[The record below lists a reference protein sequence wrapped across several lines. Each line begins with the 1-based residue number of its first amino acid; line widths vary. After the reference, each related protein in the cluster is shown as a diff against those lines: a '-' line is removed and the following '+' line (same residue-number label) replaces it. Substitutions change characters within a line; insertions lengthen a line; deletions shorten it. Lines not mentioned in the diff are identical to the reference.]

1 MRFAIQY
8 LSFFVIQSES
18 AKETDTNKRYKHYKT
33 LDHYDYED
41 SEVKSFLDEEFTRI
55 AKRKA
60 DVNPDTAAAPTKI
73 GRFVME
79 PGQEPESNPN
89 YNLFQRLRVATTKEQ
104 FHYACDDVLRSYMD
118 TSAVRGGAFIVA
130 AAKINELFDEPFV
143 FVLKC
148 DFESKIARISDER
161 SLISKVDMAISA
173 RNIKSIQYPHMPE
186 EGMLEPYE
194 LKIHQASHARYFE
207 DFLKYVSYEKSKPE
221 IVNDQV
227 MGLVQEYMERK
238 WSSDDAESEL
248 GYAAAGGAGAMGGP
262 GAVPG
267 GGMAAG
273 DGAGAGAAAGYGGE
287 YEAIRERDPAA
298 GAGYGAPGYGAAGY
312 DDAGQGGGYGGGA
325 YGGGQGEGAY
335 GGGYGGQGGGGFG
348 GGGQGGGGV
357 SRAARGSGGW
367 AQEAREFEMW
377 AAGDKRQLQEKWT
390 HEDVMGAT
398 AHIVEY
404 QPDLELKFKADDIS
418 VRAKMSDYGD
428 AIHIARMNGK
438 YVLLIEADGLQFEK
452 GMSPIEL
459 LHPEDIEQVLAR
471 MRGRPRAGH

>member
-1 MRFAIQY
+1 MRFSIQY

-18 AKETDTNKRYKHYKT
+18 PKETDTNKRYKHYKT

-41 SEVKSFLDEEFTRI
+41 SEIKSFLDEEFTRI
-55 AKRKA
+55 GKRKA
-60 DVNPDTAAAPTKI
+60 DVNPDTSAAPTKI
-73 GRFVME
+73 GRFIIE

-104 FHYACDDVLRSYMD
+104 FHYACDDILRSYMD

-186 EGMLEPYE
+186 EGMLEPNE

-238 WSSDDAESEL
+238 WSGDGADGES
-248 GYAAAGGAGAMGGP
+248 GYAADGGAGALAGL
-262 GAVPG
+262 
-267 GGMAAG
+267 AAG
-273 DGAGAGAAAGYGGE
+273 PDAGLPADYGAGPDAAGGYGA
-287 YEAIRERDPAA
+287 YEAIRERDPSAA
-298 GAGYGAPGYGAAGY
+298 DMGYGAAGY
-312 DDAGQGGGYGGGA
+312 DDAGQGSGGYGGG
-325 YGGGQGEGAY
+325 GH
-335 GGGYGGQGGGGFG
+335 GGGFG
-348 GGGQGGGGV
+348 GGGQQGGGQGGGGV

>member
-1 MRFAIQY
+1 MRFSIQY

-18 AKETDTNKRYKHYKT
+18 GKETDTNKRYKHYKT

-41 SEVKSFLDEEFTRI
+41 SEIKSFLDEEFTRI
-55 AKRKA
+55 GKRKA

-89 YNLFQRLRVATTKEQ
+89 YNLFQRLRVATNKEQ

-227 MGLVQEYMERK
+227 LGLVQEYMERK
-238 WSSDDAESEL
+238 WSGDGTGSEG
-248 GYAAAGGAGAMGGP
+248 GYAADGGAGAMP
-262 GAVPG
+262 
-267 GGMAAG
+267 GMAAG
-273 DGAGAGAAAGYGGE
+273 SEAGWPADYGAGADTAGGQDA
-287 YEAIRERDPAA
+287 YEAIRERDPSA
-298 GAGYGAPGYGAAGY
+298 GLGYGAEGYDATGYG
-312 DDAGQGGGYGGGA
+312 DDGSQGGAYGSGQSGGYGGG
-325 YGGGQGEGAY
+325 
-335 GGGYGGQGGGGFG
+335 GGGGL
-348 GGGQGGGGV
+348 
-357 SRAARGSGGW
+357 SRAARGNGSW
-367 AQEAREFEMW
+367 AQEAREFELW

-404 QPDLELKFKADDIS
+404 QPDLELKFKADDIA

-428 AIHIARMNGK
+428 SIHIARMNGK
-438 YVLLIEADGLQFEK
+438 YVLLIEADGLHFEK

-471 MRGRPRAGH
+471 MRGRPRPGH

>member
-1 MRFAIQY
+1 MRFSIQY

-18 AKETDTNKRYKHYKT
+18 GKETDTNKRYKHYKT

-41 SEVKSFLDEEFTRI
+41 SEVKSFLDEEFSRI

-73 GRFVME
+73 GRFIVE

-238 WSSDDAESEL
+238 WSGGDAEGES
-248 GYAAAGGAGAMGGP
+248 GYAADGGAGALAGMSAGPEAGWPADYGAGADAAGGP
-262 GAVPG
+262 GA
-267 GGMAAG
+267 
-273 DGAGAGAAAGYGGE
+273 
-287 YEAIRERDPAA
+287 YEAIRERDPSAA
-298 GAGYGAPGYGAAGY
+298 GMGFGAPGY
-312 DDAGQGGGYGGGA
+312 DDAGQGAGAYSGSYGGDYGGG
-325 YGGGQGEGAY
+325 GA
-335 GGGYGGQGGGGFG
+335 GGGY
-348 GGGQGGGGV
+348 GGGV
-357 SRAARGSGGW
+357 SRAARGNGGW

-377 AAGDKRQLQEKWT
+377 AAGEKRQLQEKWT
-390 HEDVMGAT
+390 HEDVLGAT

-418 VRAKMSDYGD
+418 VRAKMSDYGES
-428 AIHIARMNGK
+428 IHIARMNGR
-438 YVLLIEADGLQFEK
+438 YVLLIEADNFQFEK

-459 LHPEDIEQVLAR
+459 LHPDDIEQVLAR

>member
-1 MRFAIQY
+1 MRFSIQY

-18 AKETDTNKRYKHYKT
+18 GKETDTNKRYKHYKT

-41 SEVKSFLDEEFTRI
+41 SEIKSFLDEEFTRI
-55 AKRKA
+55 GKRKA

-89 YNLFQRLRVATTKEQ
+89 YNLFQRLRVATNKEQ

-227 MGLVQEYMERK
+227 LGLVQEYMERK
-238 WSSDDAESEL
+238 WSGDGAGSED
-248 GYAAAGGAGAMGGP
+248 GYAADGGAGAMP
-262 GAVPG
+262 GT
-267 GGMAAG
+267 AAG
-273 DGAGAGAAAGYGGE
+273 TEAGWPADYGAGADAAGGQDA
-287 YEAIRERDPAA
+287 YEAIRERDPSA
-298 GAGYGAPGYGAAGY
+298 GPGYGAESYDASGY
-312 DDAGQGGGYGGGA
+312 GDGGGQGGGYGGGL
-325 YGGGQGEGAY
+325 
-335 GGGYGGQGGGGFG
+335 
-348 GGGQGGGGV
+348 
-357 SRAARGSGGW
+357 SRAARGSGSW
-367 AQEAREFEMW
+367 AQEAREFELW

-404 QPDLELKFKADDIS
+404 QPDLELKFKADDIA

-428 AIHIARMNGK
+428 SIHIARMNGK
-438 YVLLIEADGLQFEK
+438 YVLLIEADGLHFEK

-471 MRGRPRAGH
+471 MRGRPRSGH

>member
-1 MRFAIQY
+1 MRFSIQY

-18 AKETDTNKRYKHYKT
+18 PKETDTNKRYKHYKT

-41 SEVKSFLDEEFTRI
+41 SEVKSFLDEEFSRI

-73 GRFVME
+73 GRFIME

-130 AAKINELFDEPFV
+130 AAKVNELFDEPFV

-227 MGLVQEYMERK
+227 LGLVQEYMERK
-238 WSSDDAESEL
+238 WSGDGTESET
-248 GYAAAGGAGAMGGP
+248 GYAADGGAGAMGGP
-262 GAVPG
+262 GALQD
-267 GGMAAG
+267 GGMADAY
-273 DGAGAGAAAGYGGE
+273 GAGADAAGGYGE
-287 YEAIRERDPAA
+287 YEAIRERDLSADM
-298 GAGYGAPGYGAAGY
+298 GYGAAGY
-312 DDAGQGGGYGGGA
+312 DEAGLGGGA
-325 YGGGQGEGAY
+325 YGGGQG
-335 GGGYGGQGGGGFG
+335 GGY
-348 GGGQGGGGV
+348 GGQGGGGV

-404 QPDLELKFKADDIS
+404 QPDLELKFKADDIA

-428 AIHIARMNGK
+428 SIHIARMNGR
-438 YVLLIEADGLQFEK
+438 YVLLIEADGLHFEK

-471 MRGRPRAGH
+471 MRGRPRPGH

>member
-1 MRFAIQY
+1 MRFSIQY

-41 SEVKSFLDEEFTRI
+41 SEIKSFLDEEFTRI

-89 YNLFQRLRVATTKEQ
+89 YNLFQRLRVAATKEQ

-227 MGLVQEYMERK
+227 LGLVQEYMERK
-238 WSSDDAESEL
+238 WSGDGEEDES
-248 GYAAAGGAGAMGGP
+248 GYAADGGRG
-262 GAVPG
+262 
-267 GGMAAG
+267 
-273 DGAGAGAAAGYGGE
+273 
-287 YEAIRERDPAA
+287 R
-298 GAGYGAPGYGAAGY
+298 
-312 DDAGQGGGYGGGA
+312 DAGLGGRSGCRMARGRRGRRGCRRRTRRIR
-325 YGGGQGEGAY
+325 GR
-335 GGGYGGQGGGGFG
+335 
-348 GGGQGGGGV
+348 
-357 SRAARGSGGW
+357 SRARSVGG
-367 AQEAREFEMW
+367 
-377 AAGDKRQLQEKWT
+377 
-390 HEDVMGAT
+390 
-398 AHIVEY
+398 I
-404 QPDLELKFKADDIS
+404 
-418 VRAKMSDYGD
+418 
-428 AIHIARMNGK
+428 
-438 YVLLIEADGLQFEK
+438 GL
-452 GMSPIEL
+452 
-459 LHPEDIEQVLAR
+459 R
-471 MRGRPRAGH
+471 RAGL

>member
-18 AKETDTNKRYKHYKT
+18 GKETDTNKRYKHYKT

-41 SEVKSFLDEEFTRI
+41 SEVKSFLDEEFSRI

-60 DVNPDTAAAPTKI
+60 DINPDTSAAPTKI
-73 GRFVME
+73 GRFIIE

-89 YNLFQRLRVATTKEQ
+89 YNLFQRLRVAATKEQ

-130 AAKINELFDEPFV
+130 AAKVNELFDEPFV

-238 WSSDDAESEL
+238 WSDGGEDH
-248 GYAAAGGAGAMGGP
+248 GNAAADGTGATGGLAAAPEAGLAADEGAGAYG
-262 GAVPG
+262 
-267 GGMAAG
+267 AG
-273 DGAGAGAAAGYGGE
+273 DYGA
-287 YEAIRERDPAA
+287 YEAIAQRDPAA
-298 GAGYGAPGYGAAGY
+298 GGSGG
-312 DDAGQGGGYGGGA
+312 GGGYSGGA
-325 YGGGQGEGAY
+325 PRP
-335 GGGYGGQGGGGFG
+335 
-348 GGGQGGGGV
+348 V
-357 SRAARGSGGW
+357 RAGSGGW
-367 AQEAREFEMW
+367 AQEAREFELW

-398 AHIVEY
+398 AHIIEY
-404 QPDLELKFKADDIS
+404 QPDLELKFKVDDIA

-428 AIHIARMNGK
+428 SIHIARMNGR
-438 YVLLIEADGLQFEK
+438 YVLLIEGDHFQFEK

-471 MRGRPRAGH
+471 MRGRPRPGH

>member
-1 MRFAIQY
+1 MRFSIQY

-18 AKETDTNKRYKHYKT
+18 GKETDTNKRYKHYKT

-41 SEVKSFLDEEFTRI
+41 SEVKSFLDEEFSRI

-60 DVNPDTAAAPTKI
+60 DVNPDTSAAPTKI
-73 GRFVME
+73 GRFIVE

-130 AAKINELFDEPFV
+130 AAKVNELFDEPFV

-227 MGLVQEYMERK
+227 LGLVQEYMERK
-238 WSSDDAESEL
+238 WSGDGTESET
-248 GYAAAGGAGAMGGP
+248 GYAADGGAGAMGGP
-262 GAVPG
+262 GALQE
-267 GGMAAG
+267 GGMAG
-273 DGAGAGAAAGYGGE
+273 VNGAGEDAAGGYGE
-287 YEAIRERDPAA
+287 YEAIRERDPS
-298 GAGYGAPGYGAAGY
+298 AGYDAPGYGTAGY
-312 DDAGQGGGYGGGA
+312 DETGLGGGA
-325 YGGGQGEGAY
+325 YGGGQ
-335 GGGYGGQGGGGFG
+335 GGGYGGQGGGGI
-348 GGGQGGGGV
+348 
-357 SRAARGSGGW
+357 SRAARGNGGW

-418 VRAKMSDYGD
+418 VRAKMTDYGES
-428 AIHIARMNGK
+428 IHIARMNGK
-438 YVLLIEADGLQFEK
+438 YVLLIEADGLHFEK

-471 MRGRPRAGH
+471 MRGRPRPGY

>member
-1 MRFAIQY
+1 MRFSIQY

-18 AKETDTNKRYKHYKT
+18 DKETDTNKRYKHYQT

-41 SEVKSFLDEEFTRI
+41 SEVKSFLDEEFARI

-60 DVNPDTAAAPTKI
+60 DINPDTAAAPTKI
-73 GRFVME
+73 GRFIME

-130 AAKINELFDEPFV
+130 AAKVNELFDEPFV

-227 MGLVQEYMERK
+227 LGLVQEYMERK
-238 WSSDDAESEL
+238 WSGDGTEGET
-248 GYAAAGGAGAMGGP
+248 GYAADGEAGAMGGP
-262 GAVPG
+262 GALQD
-267 GGMAAG
+267 GGMA
-273 DGAGAGAAAGYGGE
+273 GAYGTGADAASGYGE
-287 YEAIRERDPAA
+287 YEAIRQRDPAA
-298 GAGYGAPGYGAAGY
+298 DMGYGAPGYGAGGY
-312 DDAGQGGGYGGGA
+312 DEAGLSGGAYAGQGGDGY
-325 YGGGQGEGAY
+325 
-335 GGGYGGQGGGGFG
+335 
-348 GGGQGGGGV
+348 GGGQGGGGYGGGGGGI
-357 SRAARGSGGW
+357 SRAARGSGSW

-404 QPDLELKFKADDIS
+404 QPDLELKFKADDIA

-428 AIHIARMNGK
+428 SIHIARMNGK
-438 YVLLIEADGLQFEK
+438 YVLLIEADGLHFEK

-471 MRGRPRAGH
+471 MRGRPRPGH